1 MTISEVYKEYR
12 DEGKSKREAAEICLD
27 IQTMGFFAAI
37 EEPMRT
43 DAIDDF
49 VAQQELSLYE
59 YNKQKKENK

>member
-1 MTISEVYKEYR
+1 MKISEVYKEYR
-12 DEGKSKREAAEICLD
+12 DEGKSKREAATICLD
-27 IQTMGFFAAI
+27 VMTTGFFAAI